1 MKKLPLVDKKLF
13 RRIAMGR
20 VKLAPKEIKPAPIQR
35 TAMKKIN
42 LKNFSRR
49 NGK

>member
-1 MKKLPLVDKKLF
+1 MKQLPLVDKKLF

-20 VKLAPKEIKPAPIQR
+20 IKFTPKEIKLTPIR
-35 TAMKKIN
+35 RAAMKEIN